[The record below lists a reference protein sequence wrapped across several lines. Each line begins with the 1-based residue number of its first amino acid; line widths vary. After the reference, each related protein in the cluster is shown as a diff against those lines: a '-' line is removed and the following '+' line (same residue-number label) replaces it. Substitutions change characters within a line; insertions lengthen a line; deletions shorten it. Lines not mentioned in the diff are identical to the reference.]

1 MKEKIISKKA
11 EKGHSKLEEIDE
23 SLHKVCKSI
32 CKISY
37 YDKKLKGITFG
48 SGFFIKLF
56 KDGKELLG
64 LMTNYHVITKEI
76 IESKTIINIKYKYEK
91 ELIQIKLD
99 EKERCIKY
107 NKDLDFVIIEIKQE
121 DKIKD
126 KYFLTPNLNDKNFIN
141 ENIII
146 VQFPLAGKLSKSE
159 GKIIRIENYE
169 LIHNADTKKGSSG
182 SPIFSKGTTEVI
194 GIHKSVLK
202 TKEKKGIKFYS
213 IFQLINSEKKEETFK
228 NETTDIDTNDYKERE
243 AYYFGDILDNKMNGE
258 GILFDMNGNIIYKG
272 DFVNNYYEGNGK
284 LIYED
289 GEYYI
294 GQFLKGERH
303 GKGILNY
310 KNDNI
315 KYEGEFVNDK
325 KEGNGKYI
333 WEDGDYYIG
342 QFKNGLKNG
351 KGTLYSKN
359 GKKKF
364 EGDYINDKLEGNV
377 KLFLENGDY
386 FMQQYKNNLSYGKGT
401 IYYSNGKIKY
411 ESA

>member
-11 EKGHSKLEEIDE
+11 EKDHSKLEEIDE

-126 KYFLTPNLNDKNFIN
+126 KYFLTSNLNDKNFIN

-159 GKIIRIENYE
+159 GKIIRIENYK
-169 LIHNADTKKGSSG
+169 LFHNEDTKK
-182 SPIFSKGTTEVI
+182 
-194 GIHKSVLK
+194 
-202 TKEKKGIKFYS
+202 
-213 IFQLINSEKKEETFK
+213 
-228 NETTDIDTNDYKERE
+228 R
-243 AYYFGDILDNKMNGE
+243 
-258 GILFDMNGNIIYKG
+258 II
-272 DFVNNYYEGNGK
+272 
-284 LIYED
+284 
-289 GEYYI
+289 
-294 GQFLKGERH
+294 R
-303 GKGILNY
+303 
-310 KNDNI
+310 
-315 KYEGEFVNDK
+315 
-325 KEGNGKYI
+325 
-333 WEDGDYYIG
+333 
-342 QFKNGLKNG
+342 
-351 KGTLYSKN
+351 
-359 GKKKF
+359 
-364 EGDYINDKLEGNV
+364 
-377 KLFLENGDY
+377 
-386 FMQQYKNNLSYGKGT
+386 
-401 IYYSNGKIKY
+401 
-411 ESA
+411 